1 MQNGHFVHAQLEPV
15 PPQTVVL
22 YRSAII
28 NVTILGPATANIGT
42 QPKAPPAKAH
52 RSQQHVIAVQ
62 PTITMVPMEQDR
74 QKPIVMQPLLHHVHK
89 TPVQHQTIAIV

>member
-28 NVTILGPATANIGT
+28 NVTILGPATANIGM

-52 RSQQHVIAVQ
+52 RSLQHVIAVQ
-62 PTITMVPMEQDR
+62 PTITMVPMEQDLPG
-74 QKPIVMQPLLHHVHK
+74 QIVMQPLLHHAHKSRVHS
-89 TPVQHQTIAIV
+89 QAIAIV